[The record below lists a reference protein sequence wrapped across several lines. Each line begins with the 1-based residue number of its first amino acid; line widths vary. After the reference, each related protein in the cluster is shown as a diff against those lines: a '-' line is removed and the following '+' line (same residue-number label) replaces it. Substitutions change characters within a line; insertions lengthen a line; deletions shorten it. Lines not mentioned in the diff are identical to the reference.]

1 MDGSNFA
8 SFQKEYDKEDE
19 NDCYTDEEGDHDT
32 PYLLSN
38 LEVYEVLRPR
48 VQHRHRATARTS
60 SSNAN
65 DETASA
71 PAGGV
76 TAKTPPAMATTNGAV
91 LSTTTTTMERT
102 MKKRQKLL
110 RHRNWIEDAV
120 VQYIQQTAAM
130 EFHSTSHTLP
140 LQSILRRRKRR
151 SVSNTPV
158 ALSTE
163 APPKISSLPETTVTT
178 ANASLLND
186 ETKSRLTTGFHLT
199 EAEVI
204 QLLNHS
210 PQEMVDLHLYIDQIH
225 DRFTIS
231 EQEELLRIVDHY
243 RTPIQVLPT
252 LTNGG
257 ATRHS
262 LEPPASDPCTTN
274 TNDGRAGNGVDTST
288 GSVRYSNSR
297 SLHPTT
303 TAPPPKSED
312 YEYPDGRSLH
322 AVTTITAS
330 SNNNTVVTP
339 SVFANHVKLEMI
351 DRDDRKPAAI

>member
-1 MDGSNFA
+1 MDGNNFA

-38 LEVYEVLRPR
+38 LEVYEILRPR
-48 VQHRHRATARTS
+48 VQHRHRATARAS

-65 DETASA
+65 DETAA
-71 PAGGV
+71 AGGA

-110 RHRNWIEDAV
+110 RHRNWIEDEV

-130 EFHSTSHTLP
+130 EFHSTPHTLP

-151 SVSNTPV
+151 SVSNTPMV
-158 ALSTE
+158 SSTE
-163 APPKISSLPETTVTT
+163 APPRVSYLPETIVAT
-178 ANASLLND
+178 ANASILND
-186 ETKSRLTTGFHLT
+186 ETKSKRTTGFHLT

-210 PQEMVDLHLYIDQIH
+210 PQEMVDLHLYIDKIH

-243 RTPIQVLPT
+243 RTPIQPLPT

-257 ATRHS
+257 ANMTRHA
-262 LEPPASDPCTTN
+262 LEPPTSDPRTTN
-274 TNDGRAGNGVDTST
+274 TNDGHAGHGVDTSP

-297 SLHPTT
+297 SLHPTN
-303 TAPPPKSED
+303 TAPPPESKD
-312 YEYPDGRSLH
+312 YEYPDGRSFH
-322 AVTTITAS
+322 AVTTTTAS
-330 SNNNTVVTP
+330 SNNTVVTP
-339 SVFANHVKLEMI
+339 SVFANHVKLEII